1 MNNDDFYLIG
11 ILNKYQ
17 HRDLSVF
24 SHEISNLKNI
34 LQNWASIYYMD
45 IFDSGSRAKGTAISL
60 ASDVD
65 FVISLSNSCT
75 QDSGGLKTIYQ
86 CLYDRLKQSYQE
98 IRKQNVSVRI
108 HLNQGFLQNNQLEI
122 DVTPARKHTGNTND
136 HSIWISKRGTW
147 QQTNIQKHIYDIRNS
162 GREYE
167 IKLLKIWR
175 ELNQLDF
182 PSIYLEYLI
191 INHLLKYKPKGLDF
205 LASNFIY
212 LISELANTDTYPL
225 WNLTVIDPANSNNI
239 LSDLLTIEEKG
250 KIISAAIDAKYK
262 FNLSSIVY

>member
-1 MNNDDFYLIG
+1 MNNDDVYLIG

-17 HRDLSVF
+17 PRDLSVF
-24 SHEISNLKNI
+24 AYELNNLKSI
-34 LQNWASIYYMD
+34 LKTWANTCYIS
-45 IFDSGSRAKGTAISL
+45 IFDSGSRAKGTAISI

-65 FVISLSNSCT
+65 YVISLTNDCNR
-75 QDSGGLKTIYQ
+75 DSGGLSTIYQ
-86 CLYDRLKQSYQE
+86 SLYDWLKLSFPE
-98 IRKQNVSVRI
+98 SRKQNVSVRI
-108 HLNQGFLQNNQLEI
+108 HLNQGFLQNKQLEI

-147 QQTNIQKHIYDIRNS
+147 QQTNIHKHINDVRNS

-167 IKLLKIWR
+167 IKLFKIWR

-205 LASNFIY
+205 LASNFNH
-212 LISELANTDTYPL
+212 LMSELANTDTYPL
-225 WNLTVIDPANSNNI
+225 WNITVIDPANSNNV
-239 LSDLLTIEEKG
+239 LSNLLTIEEKG
-250 KIISAAIDAKYK
+250 EIIRSAISSRYKYL
-262 FNLSSIVY
+262 FEIVY

>member
-1 MNNDDFYLIG
+1 MNSDDLYLIG
-11 ILNKYQ
+11 VLNKY
-17 HRDLSVF
+17 HPRDLSVF
-24 SHEISNLKNI
+24 AYEINNLKSI
-34 LQNWASIYYMD
+34 LRRWANTCYLD
-45 IFDSGSRAKGTAISL
+45 IFDAGSRAKGTAISM

-65 FVISLSNSCT
+65 YVISLTNSCNR
-75 QDSGGLKTIYQ
+75 DSGGLNTIYQ
-86 CLYDRLKQSYQE
+86 SLYDTLKQSYQE

-147 QQTNIQKHIYDIRNS
+147 QQTNIQKHINDVRNS
-162 GREYE
+162 GRINE

-182 PSIYLEYLI
+182 PSIYLEYLV

-205 LASNFIY
+205 LASNFNY

-225 WNLTVIDPANSNNI
+225 WNLTVIDPANSNNV
-239 LSDLLTIEEKG
+239 LSNLLTIEEKG
-250 KIISAAIDAKYK
+250 KIVSAAIDAKYK
-262 FNLSSIVY
+262 YSLSSIVY

>member
-1 MNNDDFYLIG
+1 MNSDDLYLIG
-11 ILNKYQ
+11 VLNKY
-17 HRDLSVF
+17 HPRNLSVF
-24 SHEISNLKNI
+24 AHEINNLKSI
-34 LQNWASIYYMD
+34 LRRWANTCYID
-45 IFDSGSRAKGTAISL
+45 IFDAGSRAKGTAISM

-65 FVISLSNSCT
+65 YVISLTSSCNR
-75 QDSGGLKTIYQ
+75 DSGGLNTIYQ
-86 CLYDRLKQSYQE
+86 SLYDTLKQSYQE
-98 IRKQNVSVRI
+98 IRKQNVSVRL
-108 HLNQGFLQNNQLEI
+108 HLNRGFLQNNQLEI

-147 QQTNIQKHIYDIRNS
+147 QQTNIQKHINDVRNS

-182 PSIYLEYLI
+182 PSIYLEYLVI
-191 INHLLKYKPKGLDF
+191 HHLLKYKPKGLNF

-225 WNLTVIDPANSNNI
+225 WNLTVIDPANSNNV

-262 FNLSSIVY
+262 YSLSLVVS

>member
-1 MNNDDFYLIG
+1 MNSDDLYLIG
-11 ILNKYQ
+11 VLNKY
-17 HRDLSVF
+17 HPRDLSVF
-24 SHEISNLKNI
+24 AHEINNLKSI
-34 LQNWASIYYMD
+34 LRRWANTCYID
-45 IFDSGSRAKGTAISL
+45 IFDAGSRAKGTAISM

-65 FVISLSNSCT
+65 YVISLTNSCNR
-75 QDSGGLKTIYQ
+75 DSGGLNTIYQ
-86 CLYDRLKQSYQE
+86 SLYDTLKQSYQE

-147 QQTNIQKHIYDIRNS
+147 QQTNIQKHINDVRNS
-162 GREYE
+162 GREFE

-182 PSIYLEYLI
+182 PSIYLEYLV

-225 WNLTVIDPANSNNI
+225 WNLTVIDPANSNNV
-239 LSDLLTIEEKG
+239 LSNLLTIEEKG
-250 KIISAAIDAKYK
+250 KIINAAINSKYK
-262 FNLSSIVY
+262 PSLSSIVY

>member
-1 MNNDDFYLIG
+1 MNRDDLYLIDV
-11 ILNKYQ
+11 LNKY
-17 HRDLSVF
+17 HPRNLSVF
-24 SHEISNLKNI
+24 AHEINNLKSI
-34 LQNWASIYYMD
+34 LRSWANTCYID
-45 IFDSGSRAKGTAISL
+45 IFDAGSRAKGTAISM

-65 FVISLSNSCT
+65 YVISLTNSCNR
-75 QDSGGLKTIYQ
+75 DSGGLNSIYQ
-86 CLYDRLKQSYQE
+86 SLYDTLKLSYQE

-108 HLNQGFLQNNQLEI
+108 HLNQGFIQNNQLEI
-122 DVTPARKHTGNTND
+122 DVTPARKYTGNTND

-147 QQTNIQKHIYDIRNS
+147 QQTNIQKHINDVRNS
-162 GREYE
+162 GRENE

-182 PSIYLEYLI
+182 PSIYLEYLV

-225 WNLTVIDPANSNNI
+225 WNLTVIDPANSNNV
-239 LSDLLTIEEKG
+239 LSDLLTIEEKH
-250 KIISAAIDAKYK
+250 KIINAAINSIYK
-262 FNLSSIVY
+262 PSLSFVVY